1 MKLNI
6 LTGRIARPQKTVI
19 FGPEGIGKSTLAA
32 QFPAP
37 VFLDTEGGTHHLD
50 VARLPAP
57 KSWADVVAAIAALAT
72 EAHDFKTLVI
82 DTADWLEKLLVDHVC
97 KTANKASI
105 EAIRSD
111 FFMVNVLQEGTSS
124 VTGNGI
130 TQMDW
135 VRNHNPLAAWE
146 TGAVGNN

>member
-1 MKLNI
+1 MSKLNI
-6 LTGRIARPQKTVI
+6 LTGRIARPQKAVI

-57 KSWADVVAAIAALAT
+57 KTWADVVAAIAALAT

-82 DTADWLEKLLVDHVC
+82 DTADWLDGEAETSFCRSPNGTGGFKAC
-97 KTANKASI
+97 AAASFGSAN
-105 EAIRSD
+105 
-111 FFMVNVLQEGTSS
+111 
-124 VTGNGI
+124 
-130 TQMDW
+130 
-135 VRNHNPLAAWE
+135 P
-146 TGAVGNN
+146 